1 MRVAL
6 VPVREGVLPTGA
18 LETVSEAGGTVVLMG
33 SDVNAAIP
41 DISPVSTVVVLAEA
55 GDYAPAAWANAIAP
69 HLAKLTAVVLPATA
83 DGRDLAP
90 RVASELA
97 WPLITGVVALRDE
110 EVVVARHGGQ
120 VLETLLIDGPFV
132 ATVTP
137 GVADPKHASR
147 EPVINNLLLEFSLSI
162 ALDADSLGV
171 SEPDPS
177 SLDLSEAKRILA
189 GGAGL
194 GSQESFY
201 ELIEV
206 ADSMQASVGG
216 TRVVMDW
223 GWIPFDRQIGTT
235 GVMVNPELYIALGIS
250 GAVQHTAGLGEPKHV
265 IAVNSDPHCPMM
277 SMADLA
283 IVTDAPEFVKAMM
296 SKLTSRTFGR

>member
-6 VPVREGVLPTGA
+6 IPVREGVLPTGA

-41 DISPVSTVVVLAEA
+41 EISPVSTVVVRAEA

-120 VLETLLIDGPFV
+120 VLETLLLDGPFV

-137 GVADPKHASR
+137 GIADPKQASR
-147 EPVINNLLLEFSLSI
+147 EPVINNLLLEFDLSI
-162 ALDADSLGV
+162 ALDTDSLGV

-235 GVMVNPELYIALGIS
+235 GVMVNPDLYIALGIS

-283 IVTDAPEFVKAMM
+283 IVTDAPEFIKAMM
-296 SKLTSRTFGR
+296 SKLASRTSGQ